1 MAPVE
6 YFFDDQT
13 AKLEFNVARQFSN
26 IKSIVGNARLM
37 GGIAFRNDELSYPLQ
52 AADLIAWERR
62 RAELGLAEDLGGRN
76 TLKRLHTVKLPGLAV
91 DLLAHGPRHRAPPG
105 VRANRP
111 CSRTSHTNA
120 G

>member
-76 TLKRLHTVKLPGLAV
+76 TLKRLHTVTNGTHMRMKEEVLRQMSDDMRESLEAARRSGLIQ
-91 DLLAHGPRHRAPPG
+91 DE
-105 VRANRP
+105 
-111 CSRTSHTNA
+111 
-120 G
+120 